1 MLVAFEVE
9 DLDNDLLES
18 SVQDEVQN
26 NTQEDV
32 NTEKQKKEDVNGFIL
47 SKFPGLMI
55 EIQKENFINA
65 LS

>member
-9 DLDNDLLES
+9 DLNNDLLES

-32 NTEKQKKEDVNGFIL
+32 NTEKQKKKML
-47 SKFPGLMI
+47 SDSFCQNSLD
-55 EIQKENFINA
+55 
-65 LS
+65 

>member
-47 SKFPGLMI
+47 SKFRGLMI

>member
-32 NTEKQKKEDVNGFIL
+32 NTEKQKKEDVIGFIL